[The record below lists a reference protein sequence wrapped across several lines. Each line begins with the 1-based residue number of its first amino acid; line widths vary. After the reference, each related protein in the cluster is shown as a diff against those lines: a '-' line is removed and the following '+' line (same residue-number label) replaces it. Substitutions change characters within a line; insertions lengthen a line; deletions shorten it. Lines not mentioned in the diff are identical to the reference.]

1 MATTKATTLAHTL
14 GGISSDISTAEINRL
29 DGVTGDLQT
38 QLDAKAPLASPTFTG
53 TVAGITKAHVG
64 LGNVDNVADA
74 SQTSLGTVTS
84 GTFNGTIGSSATLAE
99 GGLFKCIKNYHC
111 GASINPG
118 SVVGTPSTPWT
129 KKSGGSQSWVD
140 IGTDFTVHGGTELQ
154 FPVTGIWQI
163 TYYYYFFK
171 QASSM
176 GRNMECTPH
185 IYNGTSWYGLDY
197 IRVGENY
204 DGSDYTR
211 GGGSKTVMINVT
223 NTNFRTAIYNNAD
236 FSSNSIWAGG
246 EITFLC
252 LSNT

>member
-29 DGVTGDLQT
+29 DGLTGDIQT
-38 QLDAKAPLASPTFTG
+38 QITALDNAKAPKASPTFTG
-53 TVAGITKAHVG
+53 TITAPDDSIS
-64 LGNVDNVADA
+64 GNAV
-74 SQTSLGTVTS
+74 SGGTIGA
-84 GTFNGTIGSSATLAE
+84 GTFNGTIGASAELAE
-99 GGLFKCIKNYHC
+99 GGLFKCIKQYH
-111 GASINPG
+111 APPVQNPG
-118 SVVGTPSTPWT
+118 SKVGDSSNPWT
-129 KKSGGSQSWVD
+129 KKYGTGGWADV
-140 IGTDFTVHGGTELQ
+140 GTDFTVHGGQDLQ

-163 TYYYYFFK
+163 TYYYYFYK

-176 GRNMECTPH
+176 GGNMEPSPH
-185 IYNGTSWYGLDY
+185 ISDGSNWHTLDF

-204 DGSDYTR
+204 DGSNYTR

-223 NTNFRTAIYNNAD
+223 STNFRTAIYNNAD
-236 FSSNSIWAGG
+236 LSSGNIYAGG